1 MSRASIANIERGQQ
15 NLSLHLVY
23 RLTQALGL
31 SDVNDLLPR
40 LEVELPADASDV
52 PISEPEGGLSDDARR
67 QVERIYRD
75 VGVA

>member
-40 LEVELPADASDV
+40 LDAEVPSEVGDV

-67 QVERIYRD
+67 QVERVYRD
-75 VGVA
+75 VGLA